1 MFAVLVFTLLALC
14 GSWYYFGSRRPLP
27 PGPSFIS
34 GLIAGNNNFKAFH
47 EWTQQYGPIFSV
59 RIGTRTCIVLGTR
72 QVVQDLLEKRG
83 SIYSD
88 RPPSVLLDNYLSKK
102 LGAAFMPY
110 GPEWRLNRR
119 LHSSF
124 LSAKVESSYWP
135 LQDIYSRVLL
145 HGFLEGNSLD
155 KFHQYTSNVMFTL
168 VYGKGRG
175 RDDDDLRRLEHINE
189 MVVFVLQGASFG
201 TALLDLFPVFDRLP
215 YIFMKWRKKAE
226 QLHEKT
232 TGVYM
237 ECCDAALGVDCS
249 NWCHHAV
256 QKKEIVNELPWDHL
270 CYALGDLYVAGV
282 HTSQM
287 VMETFVLAS
296 ILYPDAV
303 KKAQKELDEIIGP
316 DRLPSFEDMESLPYT
331 NALIVEVLRWKPI
344 SPIAVP
350 HAVTQDDEYMGYFI
364 PKGATVI
371 ANQYTIN
378 LDENMFEDPTAFKPE
393 RHLGN
398 PDPPIAAFGFG
409 RRRCPGERL
418 ARSTL
423 FIVIS
428 RIMWGYDISPAEG
441 AEKPTAESVPA
452 SVKANFK
459 ARSVEHQKVIEREFQ
474 AADQDEKRVL

>member
-1 MFAVLVFTLLALC
+1 MLSILTVTLLVLC
-14 GSWYYFGSRRPLP
+14 SWYFLRPKRRLP
-27 PGPSFIS
+27 PGPNFIS

-47 EWTQQYGPIFSV
+47 QWTQQYGPIVSAK
-59 RIGTRTCIVLGTR
+59 IGTRTCIILGSR

-83 SIYSD
+83 NIYSD

-119 LHSSF
+119 LHSSL
-124 LSAKVESSYWP
+124 LSARVEYSYRP
-135 LQDIYSRVLL
+135 LQDVYSRVLL
-145 HGFLEGNSLD
+145 HEFLGEDDLG
-155 KFHQYTSNVMFTL
+155 KFHKYTSNVMFTL

-189 MVVFVLQGASFG
+189 MVAFVLQGASFG
-201 TALLDLFPVFDRLP
+201 TALLELFPVLDRLP
-215 YIFMKWRKKAE
+215 YFFMKWRKKAE

-232 TGVYM
+232 TDVYT
-237 ECCDAALGVDCS
+237 ECCNTALGADCR
-249 NWCHHAV
+249 NWCHEAT
-256 QKKEIVNELPWDHL
+256 QKKDVVNELPWEHL

-296 ILYPDAV
+296 VLYPDPV
-303 KKAQKELDEIIGP
+303 KKAQEELDVVVGTE
-316 DRLPSFEDMESLPYT
+316 RLPSFDDVDHLPYT

-364 PKGATVI
+364 PKGSTVI

-378 LDENMFEDPTAFKPE
+378 LDECVFEDPTAFKPE

-409 RRRCPGERL
+409 RRRCPGERT

-423 FIVIS
+423 YIVIS
-428 RIMWGYDISPAEG
+428 RLLWGYNISAAEG
-441 AEKPTAESVPA
+441 AERPTAESNPG
-452 SVKANFK
+452 SVNAVFK
-459 ARSVEHQKVIEREFQ
+459 VRGAEYEKVIEREFQ